1 MLAILLTAAS
11 AAMSPPRSPLWSASI
26 GKKMAGATLEVGY
39 ILGGAYALREYVA
52 DARHIPSQS
61 MDPTFEV
68 GDLFLLD
75 KLSIRWRVSAR
86 GDVVCF
92 RPPPALVKLVPEMA
106 EILERT
112 GKRSTGVC
120 AIKRIVGVPGDKISV
135 KRGKLFV
142 NGLAADEPYLGEDY
156 KIDYR
161 MRAVRVPADHVFVLG
176 DNRND
181 SYDSHVW
188 GCLSTD
194 AILGRPLCT
203 YWPPQRWRGRRA
215 YRGLR
220 RRRPMRFGSVTSV

>member
-1 MLAILLTAAS
+1 MQVIMLAAC

-26 GKKMAGATLEVGY
+26 GRKMAGATLEMGY
-39 ILGGAYALREYVA
+39 IFGGAYALREYVA

-92 RPPPALVKLVPEMA
+92 RPPPALVALVPEMA
-106 EILERT
+106 DILARS
-112 GKRSTGVC
+112 GRRSTGIC
-120 AIKRIVGVPGDKISV
+120 AIKRIVGLPGDKV
-135 KRGKLFV
+135 CVRRGKLFV
-142 NGLAADEPYLGEDY
+142 NGLPADEPYLADGY
-156 KIDYR
+156 NINYR
-161 MRAVRVPADHVFVLG
+161 MKPVRVPAGHVFVLG

-215 YRGLR
+215 YRGLAG
-220 RRRPMRFGSVTSV
+220 RRPTRFGSVTTA